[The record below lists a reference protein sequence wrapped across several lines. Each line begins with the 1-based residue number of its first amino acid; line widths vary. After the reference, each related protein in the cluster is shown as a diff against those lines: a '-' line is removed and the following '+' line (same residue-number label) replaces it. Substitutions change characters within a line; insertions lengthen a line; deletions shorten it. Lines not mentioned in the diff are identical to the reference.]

1 MRMLVEMF
9 IQCNIISIR
18 GILGEWLP
26 PEFCDQRLLHSE
38 RQYGIHC
45 LKETKYLLLHFH
57 CELVSK
63 HINVGSSSPPPCLLL
78 HVPAMLLICLPL
90 FGSGRFVI
98 FYADMHYF
106 FDIDLDKPLK
116 GELLPSYEKCH
127 VWYLVFH
134 YKQLQSGPCYTHSLL
149 SLFSPAQHM
158 LLKAFWTEN
167 KHLNSWLLL
176 KCHQN
181 PYLSSDC
188 TCKAE
193 WRSFISTLWFARPAI
208 VNHGGQITT
217 PGTLWPMLWTVCG
230 VYSHKI
236 LIAIC
241 VLVILQLLW
250 QRSKRNIVLIDC
262 GVKIKYW
269 QIVKTKRLL

>member
-1 MRMLVEMF
+1 MAIVRELSVNSMGDARREVQGNWSVFHSLEVVELLYSMQ
-9 IQCNIISIR
+9 ICIISL
-18 GILGEWLP
+18 ILTLISP
-26 PEFCDQRLLHSE
+26 
-38 RQYGIHC
+38 
-45 LKETKYLLLHFH
+45 
-57 CELVSK
+57 SK
-63 HINVGSSSPPPCLLL
+63 GSCYQAMKNV
-78 HVPAMLLICLPL
+78 M
-90 FGSGRFVI
+90 
-98 FYADMHYF
+98 
-106 FDIDLDKPLK
+106 FDILYFIIN
-116 GELLPSYEKCH
+116 SCN
-127 VWYLVFH
+127 LVHATHILF
-134 YKQLQSGPCYTHSLL
+134 YPCFRQHSTWL
-149 SLFSPAQHM
+149 

-217 PGTLWPMLWTVCG
+217 PGTLWPILWTVCG
-230 VYSHKI
+230 VYSHNI

-250 QRSKRNIVLIDC
+250 QRWKRNIVLIDC
-262 GVKIKYW
+262 AVKIKYW
-269 QIVKTKRLL
+269 QIVTKKRLL